1 MTTRIRTLLGSILL
15 LMATMAAAQTVH
27 VTVPFPFVAGSK
39 NLPAGDYTIEL
50 NRRKGAMILRSEDR
64 SGKSVM
70 MLANN
75 SDWARNPDKTYAIF
89 QRYGAHYFLA
99 EAPARPSFGETWNE
113 NWRASTPR
121 LKWPESKLDSRLGE
135 SAIDESLVASSSAM
149 PAGNSIDSRFMPHLR
164 SRSVKCARIGF
175 SG

>member
-99 EAPARPSFGETWNE
+99 SV
-113 NWRASTPR
+113 WREGVGQTLIPGKLERELAS
-121 LKWPESKLDSRLGE
+121 K
-135 SAIDESLVASSSAM
+135 
-149 PAGNSIDSRFMPHLR
+149 R
-164 SRSVKCARIGF
+164 SRIEMARVEGRLPPR
-175 SG
+175 